1 MGNRVFK
8 ITQFAHL
15 LVGGRKVKMEEI
27 IQYFKSLRA
36 SKTDDLREP
45 ILNLEHID
53 KFIKTLEKAQ
63 PTNRVQQNVR
73 HLSSCAIYNEPAHP
87 KGQCDCGWENELRK
101 ALIKAVE
108 IIKRLWGETVFAVNY
123 KNDPEMKLIR
133 EMLGDKPP
141 DA

>member
-8 ITQFAHL
+8 ITQFAHP

-63 PTNRVQQNVR
+63 PTNRVQQIWPN
-73 HLSSCAIYNEPAHP
+73 
-87 KGQCDCGWENELRK
+87 GCD
-101 ALIKAVE
+101 
-108 IIKRLWGETVFAVNY
+108 ETVPGALRYIAENGVPLGGESKFNSEHLWQLASEIEEAVRNS
-123 KNDPEMKLIR
+123 KTKL
-133 EMLGDKPP
+133 
-141 DA
+141 